1 MAWQALLRAMGFG
14 ATTIFFSHSPGF
26 CATKFSVHTLHP
38 EICAKVKRKS
48 IELSAFWTLL
58 TCLPFFCSFRLLCPA
73 FFYLFHILS
82 RVMSVLITVAR
93 LHSVFLS
100 FGGWNRPVPQESV
113 CRWGQSQ
120 KTNKRPST
128 AFEFS
133 YSNLNLT
140 SVADF
145 NRVSWSFRVG

>member
-1 MAWQALLRAMGFG
+1 MMAWQALLRARGFP
-14 ATTIFFSHSPGF
+14 HSPGF

-48 IELSAFWTLL
+48 IELSAFLDVAHMSSVLL
-58 TCLPFFCSFRLLCPA
+58 FIPFAMSCV
-73 FFYLFHILS
+73 FYLFHILS

-93 LHSVFLS
+93 LHSVFFHLV
-100 FGGWNRPVPQESV
+100 GGIARYHMGRLVGGDKV
-113 CRWGQSQ
+113 TRRT
-120 KTNKRPST
+120 KDRRST
-128 AFEFS
+128 AFDFS

-145 NRVSWSFRVG
+145 HRVSWSFRVG